1 MQPSDD
7 EIKQLIIDVLQLE
20 DITPADIDSDAP
32 LFGDGLGLDSIDA
45 LELGVAIQKR
55 YGITLS
61 ANSEETRRHFASVR
75 TLGML
80 IESNWKSE
88 GNLHDSSQS
97 KD

>member
-1 MQPSDD
+1 MQPSED

-55 YGITLS
+55 YGVTLS
-61 ANSEETRRHFASVR
+61 AKSEETRRHFASVR
-75 TLGML
+75 TLGVL
-80 IESNWKSE
+80 IQSNFNSE
-88 GNLHDSSQS
+88 GDLNDSSHS